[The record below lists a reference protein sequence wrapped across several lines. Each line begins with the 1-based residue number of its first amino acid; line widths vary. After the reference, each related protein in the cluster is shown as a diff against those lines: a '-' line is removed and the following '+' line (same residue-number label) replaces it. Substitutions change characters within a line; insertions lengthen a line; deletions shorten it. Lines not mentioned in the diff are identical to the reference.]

1 MKTFIVKHG
10 ETQHTFA
17 CESREQLDFDIAC
30 RGIVPDEVTVQAVIA
45 QDAKPVKPATVKPKK
60 KTK

>member
-17 CESREQLDFDIAC
+17 CESREQLDFDLAC
-30 RGIVPDEVTVQAVIA
+30 RGIVPDDVTVQSVTV
-45 QDAKPVKPATVKPKK
+45 QDAKPVKTAPVKQK